1 MVRALIEVYY
11 DGKCGLCSREIGYY
25 KRLTPRTSIVWNDI
39 ATHPELLQGTGMSQS
54 EALLYLRVRDEE
66 GTIQT
71 GLDAFLVIWRQ
82 FRGWR
87 LLGAFAA
94 LPGVYR
100 GVSFAYRKFADR
112 RFKRH
117 AHCQASLQ
125 PSATPAGSG
134 S

>member
-1 MVRALIEVYY
+1 MRSLIEVYY

-54 EALLYLRVRDEE
+54 DALLYLRVRDSE
-66 GTIQT
+66 GAIRT

-87 LLGAFAA
+87 VLAALAA
-94 LPGVYR
+94 LPGVYS
-100 GVSFAYRKFADR
+100 GVSFAYQKFADQ

-117 AHCQASLQ
+117 AHCQASVET
-125 PSATPAGSG
+125 SATPAS
-134 S
+134 SRH

>member
-1 MVRALIEVYY
+1 MVRALIEVFY

-25 KRLTPRTSIVWNDI
+25 KRLTPSTSIVWNDI

-54 EALLYLRVRDEE
+54 EALLYLRVRDEQ
-66 GTIQT
+66 GMIQT

-87 LLGAFAA
+87 LLGALAA

-125 PSATPAGSG
+125 RSATRAGSG
-134 S
+134 P

>member
-1 MVRALIEVYY
+1 MIEVYY

-25 KRLTPRTSIVWNDI
+25 KRLTPKTSIVWNDI

-54 EALLYLRVRDEE
+54 DALLYLRVRDDD
-66 GTIQT
+66 GAIQT

-87 LLGAFAA
+87 LLAMLAT
-94 LPGVYR
+94 LPGIYR
-100 GVSFAYRKFADR
+100 GVAFAYRKFADQ
-112 RFKRH
+112 RFNRH

-125 PSATPAGSG
+125 PSAAPARS
-134 S
+134 ST

>member
-25 KRLTPRTSIVWNDI
+25 KRLNPRTSIVWNDI

-54 EALLYLRVRDEE
+54 DALLYLRVRGED
-66 GTIQT
+66 GAIKT
-71 GLDAFLVIWRQ
+71 GLDAFLVMWRQ

-87 LLGAFAA
+87 LLASLAA
-94 LPGVYR
+94 LPGVYQ

-125 PSATPAGSG
+125 SSVSTVAPGT
-134 S
+134 

>member
-39 ATHPELLQGTGMSQS
+39 ATHPELLEGTGMSQS
-54 EALLYLRVRDEE
+54 DALLYLRVRNKD
-66 GTIQT
+66 GHIKT

-87 LLGAFAA
+87 FLASLAA
-94 LPGVYR
+94 LPGIYR

-125 PSATPAGSG
+125 PSASPARTGA
-134 S
+134 